1 MTGEQAPN
9 LPSRIFSDPAPLR
22 PFLLA
27 ALATALLTGLNVF
40 VGLVWPDPPGAG
52 CRPSPVAAAEG
63 IYTTHCPPDR
73 RYLTAGA
80 TASPSCW

>member
-40 VGLVWPDPPGAG
+40 VGLVWPDPAWRWLPAVAF
-52 CRPSPVAAAEG
+52 VAAAEG
-63 IYTTHCPPDR
+63 IYTTH
-73 RYLTAGA
+73 
-80 TASPSCW
+80 